1 MNQYFK
7 HLSEAEYQKLK
18 EAIANITIYIAGI
31 DGEIEA
37 EEMEWAQKVAE
48 IRTYKMHKDLI
59 EYYQEVGTDF
69 EDKMNNILASYPSD
83 YKERNIILEAKLAEL
98 NPILASLE
106 PKVGGRLYQS
116 YLSFAQHVAKS
127 SGGFLGFFSIGPEEK
142 AVLDLPMIT
151 PIAFEETD
159 EEE

>member
-7 HLSEAEYQKLK
+7 HLSETEYQKLK
-18 EAIANITIYIAGI
+18 DAIANITIYIAGI
-31 DGEIEA
+31 DGKIEA

-69 EDKMNNILASYPSD
+69 EDKMNNILASYPED
-83 YKERNIILEAKLAEL
+83 YKERNAILEAKLAEL

-142 AVLDLPMIT
+142 AVLDLPMLT
-151 PIAFEETD
+151 PIHFEETD

>member
-1 MNQYFK
+1 MNQHFK

-31 DGEIEA
+31 DGKIDA

-48 IRTYKMHKDLI
+48 IRAYKMHKDLI

-69 EDKMNNILASYPSD
+69 EDKMNHILASYPED
-83 YKERNIILEAKLAEL
+83 YKERNVILENKLGEL
-98 NPILASLE
+98 NPILASLD

-142 AVLDLPMIT
+142 AVLDLPMLT